1 MAVIEAEHT
10 TLVEA
15 VDAHFAW
22 MLGEI
27 ATSFP
32 HLRLPRDGVDSPGI
46 LRLLRDMNSRMK
58 EAGCRGSWLI
68 VAGNEVVGLCSYKQP
83 PSEDGRVEIGY
94 GIAAGRRNRGFASR
108 AVGAMLD
115 NARRDTTI
123 SVVVAATTVTN
134 IVSQRVLERNG
145 FDRTGVS
152 YDPDDGELIWWQSI
166 LRKF

>member
-27 ATSFP
+27 SAPFP
-32 HLRLPRDGVDSPGI
+32 HLRLPPDGVDSPAI
-46 LRLLRDMNSRMK
+46 LRLLRGMNSRMK
-58 EAGCRGSWLI
+58 EARCRGCWLI
-68 VAGNEVVGLCSYKQP
+68 VADNEVVGLCSYKQP
-83 PSEDGRVEIGY
+83 PTEDGKVEIGY
-94 GIAAGRRNRGFASR
+94 GIAAGRRDRGHASS

-115 NARRDTTI
+115 TARRDSTI
-123 SVVVAATTVTN
+123 SVVVAATSVTN

-145 FDRTGVS
+145 FARTGVT

-166 LRKF
+166 LL